1 MVGGRKP
8 VGNQLILQFLKGT
21 HTCFSLVFPSCEAQR
36 MLQGQIQLYKPEP
49 FPKIQPKYPLPPG
62 MEQQQVWGR

>member
-1 MVGGRKP
+1 
-8 VGNQLILQFLKGT
+8 
-21 HTCFSLVFPSCEAQR
+21 